1 MHAEASLKGSF
12 SHSSLS
18 LIHLFHGRQMAD
30 IAYLENKPRQ
40 GSLDSSSEK
49 DISLEKSDTN
59 GGIVE
64 VDLDLDQ
71 T

>member
-1 MHAEASLKGSF
+1 
-12 SHSSLS
+12 
-18 LIHLFHGRQMAD
+18 MAD